1 MVGAFAKLA
10 PEVRLMIY
18 REVVKQDTPIRVSKD
33 SPGLDILRTCR
44 LFRDEGTEAYYQENT
59 FLVTDA
65 TSALMWLP
73 RVEKYAKHIRN
84 LQLEVDVSPIDPMQW
99 GLLGHDNGLGF
110 IYDPEWKQVV
120 DILARAFPRLETLGL
135 IVVARRLQHMHP
147 GAEPRSHRYNDLA
160 TELGNFQQGQE
171 DTCLDVLRQ
180 ACPKFLSLRIASGFD
195 MDWAVHWS
203 HSFQLVR
210 RETVMADEQLG
221 SLTWYDLCDIV
232 DSGETEQ
239 DSEEEDENDVAD
251 NQENYDELMIDDDIE
266 GIEVDDEDDYDED
279 HI

>member
-1 MVGAFAKLA
+1 MAGIFAKLA
-10 PEVRLMIY
+10 PELRLMIY
-18 REVVKQDTPIRVSKD
+18 REVVKQDSPIRVSKD

-44 LFRDEGTEAYYQENT
+44 LFRNEGTEAYYQENT

-110 IYDPEWKQVV
+110 RYDPEWKQVV
-120 DILARAFPRLETLGL
+120 DILASAFPRLETLGL
-135 IVVARRLQHMHP
+135 VVVARRLQEVHP

-171 DTCLDVLRQ
+171 NTCLDVLRK
-180 ACPKFLSLRIASGFD
+180 ACPKFLSLRVASGFD

-210 RETVMADEQLG
+210 RETLMADEGLG
-221 SLTWYDLCDIV
+221 SLTWYDLFEV
-232 DSGETEQ
+232 DVSEDTDQ
-239 DSEEEDENDVAD
+239 DSEDDDEEDVAD
-251 NQENYDELMIDDDIE
+251 QQENDGETAF
-266 GIEVDDEDDYDED
+266 DDEIEALELEGEEDYED